1 MRFNTINEFIDY
13 TVKRLNTGRF
23 GFEHF
28 KAAMAELGNPQLQLK
43 CIHVAGTNGKG
54 STTNYLRSILQH
66 AGYTVGSFT
75 SPHLIVHNDRIRI
88 NDVYI
93 SDEELLG
100 YGNRFV
106 EFIEAHNLSMFEI
119 DMLIAVHYFLEN
131 SVDLVVFEVGLG
143 GRLDATNVI
152 VPMLSI
158 ITTIGFDHM
167 ELLGDTLP
175 KIAAEKAGII
185 KPHVPVLTAEPKAS
199 CLNVF
204 RKVCTQNDSPFYRVD
219 RRYQLRSSNGLRY
232 RYKSFVIDLPTLA
245 HYQIQ
250 NSATALEAALILREN
265 GLTVSD
271 EAIINGIQN
280 TQWKGRFETM
290 STDPLI
296 IIDGAHNTHGIHAL
310 TQSLSELPRPL
321 IVVFSALRD
330 KETDKMLAELI
341 PLCDDVIVTSFDF
354 YRAATAKDLARDF
367 PVHAIESA
375 PEALHTGLAKA
386 KGGTLLVT
394 GSLYFISEVR
404 QTLIPNLLKELH
416 ES

>member
-1 MRFNTINEFIDY
+1 MRFETIDAFIDY

-28 KAAMAELGNPQLQLK
+28 KAAMEELGNPQYGLT
-43 CIHVAGTNGKG
+43 CVHVAGTNGKG

-66 AGYTVGSFT
+66 AGYTVGTFT

-88 NDVYI
+88 NDHYI
-93 SDEELLG
+93 SDDDLLA

-106 EFIEAHNLSMFEI
+106 DFIEKHHLSMFEI
-119 DMLIAVHYFLEN
+119 DMLIAVHYFLERR
-131 SVDLVVFEVGLG
+131 VDWVIFEVGLG
-143 GRLDATNVI
+143 GRLDATNI
-152 VPMLSI
+152 VLPKLSV

-175 KIAAEKAGII
+175 KIAFEKAGII
-185 KPHVPVLTAEPKAS
+185 KPKVPVLTAEPKRS

-204 RKVCTQNDSPFYRVD
+204 RKVCAERQSPLLRVG
-219 RRYQLRSSNGLRY
+219 RRTRMRTDNGLKY
-232 RYKSFVIDLPTLA
+232 RYKNFHIELPTLA
-245 HYQIQ
+245 VYQIQ
-250 NSATALEAALILREN
+250 NSATALEAALILRQQ
-265 GLTVSD
+265 GVHIPD
-271 EAIINGIQN
+271 ESIVTGIQS
-280 TQWKGRFETM
+280 TQWKGRFETV

-310 TQSLSELPRPL
+310 TQSLKSLPRPL

-354 YRAATAKDLARDF
+354 YRAASAFELARDL

-375 PEALHTGLAKA
+375 SEALRFGLMKA
-386 KGGTLLVT
+386 HGGTLLVT
-394 GSLYFISEVR
+394 GSLYFISDVR
-404 QTLIPNLLKELH
+404 QTLIPQLLKEFH
-416 ES
+416 ER

>member
-1 MRFNTINEFIDY
+1 MRFQTIDAFLDF

-28 KAAMAELGNPQLQLK
+28 KAAMAELGNPQYQLD
-43 CIHVAGTNGKG
+43 CIHIAGTNGKG
-54 STTNYLRSILQH
+54 STTNYLRSILQT
-66 AGYTVGSFT
+66 AGYTVGTFT

-93 SDEELLG
+93 SDEDLLA

-106 EFIEAHNLSMFEI
+106 DFIEAHNLSMFEI

-131 SVDLVVFEVGLG
+131 RVDLVVFEVGLG

-152 VPMLSI
+152 LPRLSI

-167 ELLGDTLP
+167 EILGDTLP
-175 KIAAEKAGII
+175 KIAYEKAGII
-185 KPHVPVLTAEPKAS
+185 KPNVPVLTAEPKAS

-204 RKVCTQNDSPFYRVD
+204 RKVCVERNSPLYRID
-219 RRYQLRSSNGLRY
+219 RRTRLKSSTGLKY
-232 RYKSFVIDLPTLA
+232 RYKHFTVHLPTLA
-245 HYQIQ
+245 VYQIQ
-250 NSATALEAALILREN
+250 NSATALEAALILRDQGLNLSDADILN
-265 GLTVSD
+265 GL
-271 EAIINGIQN
+271 QH

-296 IIDGAHNTHGIHAL
+296 IIDGAHNTHGVHAL
-310 TQSLSELPRPL
+310 SQSLAALPRPL
-321 IVVFSALRD
+321 IVVFSALKD

-341 PLCDDVIVTSFDF
+341 PLCDDVVVTSFDF
-354 YRAATAKDLARDF
+354 YRAATAQSLARDF

-375 PEALHTGLAKA
+375 AEALRFGLSKA
-386 KGGTLLVT
+386 HGGTLLVT
-394 GSLYFISEVR
+394 GSLYFISDVR
-404 QTLIPNLLKELH
+404 QTLIPDLLKELH

>member
-1 MRFNTINEFIDY
+1 MRFQTIDAFIEY

-28 KAAMAELGNPQLQLK
+28 KAAMAELGNPQFQLK

-66 AGYTVGSFT
+66 AGYTVGTFT

-93 SDEELLG
+93 SDEALLV

-106 EFIEAHNLSMFEI
+106 DFIETHNLSMFEI

-131 SVDLVVFEVGLG
+131 QVDLVVFEVGLG
-143 GRLDATNVI
+143 GRLDATNV
-152 VPMLSI
+152 VLPMLSI

-185 KPHVPVLTAEPKAS
+185 KPNVPVLTAEPKAS

-204 RKVCTQNDSPFYRVD
+204 RKVCEANHSPLHRVE
-219 RRYQLRSSNGLRY
+219 RRTRLRSTTGLRY
-232 RYKSFVIDLPTLA
+232 RYKTFTVHLPTLA

-250 NSATALEAALILREN
+250 NSAIAIEAALIVRQHSLDI
-265 GLTVSD
+265 SD
-271 EAIINGIQN
+271 EAIVQGIQN

-310 TQSLSELPRPL
+310 TQSLSELPHPI

-341 PLCDDVIVTSFDF
+341 PLCDDVIVTSFNF
-354 YRAATAKDLARDF
+354 YRAATALELAHDF
-367 PVHAIESA
+367 PVHALESPA
-375 PEALHTGLAKA
+375 DALRMGLSKS

-404 QTLIPNLLKELH
+404 QTLIPNLLKEHH

>member
-1 MRFNTINEFIDY
+1 MRFQTIDEFIDY

-28 KAAMAELGNPQLQLK
+28 KAAMAELGNPQLRLT
-43 CIHVAGTNGKG
+43 CVHVAGTNGKG

-93 SDEELLG
+93 SDEELLA

-106 EFIEAHNLSMFEI
+106 GFIEAHNLSMFEI
-119 DMLIAVHYFLEN
+119 DMLIAVHYFLDHH
-131 SVDLVVFEVGLG
+131 VDLVVFEVGLG

-152 VPMLSI
+152 VPLLSI
-158 ITTIGFDHM
+158 ITTIGYDHM

-185 KPHVPVLTAEPKAS
+185 KPGVPVLTAEPKAS

-204 RKVCTQNDSPFYRVD
+204 RSVCERNHSPLYRLD
-219 RRYQLRSSNGLRY
+219 RRVRLRSAQGLRY
-232 RYKSFVIDLPTLA
+232 RYKSFVIALPTLA
-245 HYQIQ
+245 QYQIQ
-250 NSATALEAALILREN
+250 NSATALEAALILRDL
-265 GLTVSD
+265 GLSITD
-271 EAIINGIQN
+271 DAIVNGIQN

-310 TQSLSELPRPL
+310 TQSLSALPKPL

-354 YRAATAKDLARDF
+354 YRAASAVDLAHDF
-367 PVHAIESA
+367 PVLAIESPA
-375 PEALHTGLAKA
+375 EALRTGLLKS

-404 QTLIPNLLKELH
+404 QTLIPNLLKESY